1 MLSATYLYIYN
12 VFIIL
17 IIIWYLSMT
26 GSIIQTRTTSYIT
39 NTTSIQQYSFYVP
52 YVLPLGAIFFS
63 GIITET
69 VCSNNPKFYYHLY
82 SGLCFLISSKYVYI

>member
-1 MLSATYLYIYN
+1 MVPKHDRIHNSNTNYVVYHKYYI
-12 VFIIL
+12 
-17 IIIWYLSMT
+17 
-26 GSIIQTRTTSYIT
+26 Q
-39 NTTSIQQYSFYVP
+39 QQYSFYVP